1 MDLHSP
7 VKTVSKIFQVMNGI
21 FKSSLVNSKGTNLLD
36 AVRSGQS
43 KLMMS
48 LGSSLCKI

>member
-21 FKSSLVNSKGTNLLD
+21 FKFLLLKFTI
-36 AVRSGQS
+36 ATPKCIPQ
-43 KLMMS
+43 
-48 LGSSLCKI
+48 IY